1 MTRRTKSLE
10 NENTSRAVEDYLIT
24 IYRVL
29 EAYGEARTTV
39 IAHELGVTPATISK
53 VLSKLVEKGLVRWA
67 KYRGAELTEEGRRIA
82 ERIIRKHRIIEVWL
96 KKYLNYSNFEVH
108 RLAHLM
114 EHLPDELIERIYISI
129 GKPSICPHGNPIPGA
144 APDVLIEGAKP
155 LIEFGPGSR
164 VRIVRVA
171 GELAS
176 VLSIMEKL
184 GIDVGYELY
193 ITENN
198 CGFIK
203 AKIFTG
209 DEVSLPP
216 YAAKAIMVIQIQRRQ
231 RPT

>member
-1 MTRRTKSLE
+1 MAGSMRSMEAEK
-10 NENTSRAVEDYLIT
+10 TSRAVEDYLIT
-24 IYRVL
+24 IYRVH

-39 IAHELGVTPATISK
+39 IARELGVTPATISK
-53 VLSKLVEKGLVRWA
+53 VLSRLVEKGLVRWA
-67 KYRGAELTEEGRRIA
+67 KYKGAELTGEGRKIA

-96 KKYLNYSNFEVH
+96 RKYLNYNNFEVH

-114 EHLPDELIERIYISI
+114 EHLPDELIERIYVNI
-129 GKPSICPHGNPIPGA
+129 GKPVLCPHGNPIPGA
-144 APDVLIEGAKP
+144 ELDTAIRSARP
-155 LIEFGPGSR
+155 LIEFRPGSR

-193 ITENN
+193 ITENSRS
-198 CGFIK
+198 FIK

-209 DEVSLPP
+209 DEVVLPL
-216 YAAKAIMVIQIQRRQ
+216 YAAKAIMVVQIKCRQ
-231 RPT
+231 S

>member
-1 MTRRTKSLE
+1 MTRRTGSLE
-10 NENTSRAVEDYLIT
+10 NEKTSRAVEDYLIT

-39 IAHELGVTPATISK
+39 IARELGVTPATISK
-53 VLSKLVEKGLVRWA
+53 VLSKLVERGLVRWA
-67 KYRGAELTEEGRRIA
+67 KYRGAELTEEGRKIA

-114 EHLPDELIERIYISI
+114 EHLPDELIERIYINI
-129 GKPSICPHGNPIPGA
+129 GRPAVCPHGNPIPGA
-144 APDVLIEGAKP
+144 TPDVLIEGAKP
-155 LIEFGPGSR
+155 LIEFGSGSR

-171 GELAS
+171 GELVS

-193 ITENN
+193 VIENN
-198 CGFIK
+198 RGFIK

-216 YAAKAIMVIQIQRRQ
+216 YAAKAMVVIQIQRR
-231 RPT
+231 RGLA